1 MSGRR
6 WILVIGVLLVPFAV
20 HSGELDLRAAQAK
33 LATNYVGVLSPY
45 ARLSF
50 ELASLFLTVNPDLS
64 KVEPLVRREL
74 GLSQEVSIVEF
85 SDVQAWQISISNSW
99 NFYLSQTS
107 KAPESGPF
115 LSLILSHTG
124 RSLGSASLSASRTG
138 VFRGA
143 QFEYFTSPGELEKT
157 LTFDEKGNLIVANF
171 FVDLPILSWQQI
183 YGRNIE
189 DEIPERRI
197 RVGVIDSGVDYNHPA
212 IARHIPRF
220 TDSSGDLRIL
230 GVDLEN
236 SDDLPFDLAKHNIAN
251 HGTSVAGVLVEGAPF
266 IEIVP
271 VVNSELTLDNSV
283 EFLHQNRVR
292 IVNLSQ
298 EVSRDSDQK
307 IRRQIED
314 NWVQTIEKFSDVLFV
329 LAAGNDGVDILEA
342 QVRPQSLAFPNA
354 IVVGALNREGGR
366 ASFQYAGS
374 NYNRE
379 RVQVVAIGN
388 DIWAPVPGGIFSCM
402 GGTSFAAPQIT
413 RLAANFS
420 LKNPNWGP
428 HQIIQAIEADAAQA
442 ASADLK
448 TRFQVTDFFKFGV
461 PPASLGEDSTKRCPF

>member
-99 NFYLSQTS
+99 NFYLFQTS

-124 RSLGSASLSASRTG
+124 RSLGSASLSASRT
-138 VFRGA
+138 
-143 QFEYFTSPGELEKT
+143 
-157 LTFDEKGNLIVANF
+157 
-171 FVDLPILSWQQI
+171 
-183 YGRNIE
+183 
-189 DEIPERRI
+189 
-197 RVGVIDSGVDYNHPA
+197 GVIDSGVDYNHPA